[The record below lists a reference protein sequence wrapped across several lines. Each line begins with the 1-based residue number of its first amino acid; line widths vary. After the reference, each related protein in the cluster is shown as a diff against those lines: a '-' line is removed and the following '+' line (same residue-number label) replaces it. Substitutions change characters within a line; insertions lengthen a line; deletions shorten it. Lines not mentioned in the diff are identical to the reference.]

1 MVPQSKE
8 LEGEVD
14 FLIKK
19 DGEVIAIIESKAY
32 KGNYSF
38 THLYA
43 QAIQYADT
51 NHHNE
56 DVFVIINKG
65 RYISFGQY
73 VRDFHTVND
82 FYKKGTFFD
91 GYIGYEM
98 DKNLKVYPIPQKNTF
113 NPQHK
118 LYEIGMSSEQNL
130 GIYRCLQFIR
140 SFNGRPSPSDL
151 DFGSKYEVDGDGLI
165 NTKDKNIK
173 LPSANTALQR
183 RFIVDRSGHTTIE
196 TPKTI

>member
-1 MVPQSKE
+1 MIS
-8 LEGEVD
+8 
-14 FLIKK
+14 IKK
-19 DGEVIAIIESKAY
+19 A
-32 KGNYSF
+32 
-38 THLYA
+38 L
-43 QAIQYADT
+43 
-51 NHHNE
+51 
-56 DVFVIINKG
+56 
-65 RYISFGQY
+65 
-73 VRDFHTVND
+73 
-82 FYKKGTFFD
+82 FD

-98 DKNLKVYPIPQKNTF
+98 DKNLIVCPIPQKNTF

-140 SFNGRPSPSDL
+140 SFNGRPSPSNL

-165 NTKDKNIK
+165 HTNKGKNIK

-196 TPKTI
+196 IQKTI